1 MLDGLINRLDIAK
14 GRIWVWVYVNRN
26 FRKKQTKTKRRK
38 TVKQKKK
45 QIYMKSATTE
55 DTGMMLVPKEEKEA
69 MLAVIMK
76 SISKN

>member
-26 FRKKQTKTKRRK
+26 FRNKQTKTRRK

>member
-1 MLDGLINRLDIAK
+1 MLDGLINRLDTAK

-26 FRKKQTKTKRRK
+26 FRNKQTKTRRK